1 MTHKC
6 LEADFSDKKTN
17 LLQNII
23 KNNDENKEYN
33 LKYLKD
39 YFFSPINLPQ
49 LPQFKKKLQ
58 ISYLQT
64 DKDHSK
70 IKNLIMKHVEGK
82 KNVFRK
88 VIQDSI
94 KAKEQEEN
102 YILN

>member
-33 LKYLKD
+33 LKYLK
-39 YFFSPINLPQ
+39 
-49 LPQFKKKLQ
+49 